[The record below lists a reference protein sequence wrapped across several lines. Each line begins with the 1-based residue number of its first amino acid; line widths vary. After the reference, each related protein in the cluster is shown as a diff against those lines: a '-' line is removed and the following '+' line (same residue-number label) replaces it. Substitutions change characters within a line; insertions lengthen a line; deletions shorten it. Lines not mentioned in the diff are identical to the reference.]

1 MRTYLAPYR
10 TLARISNYSG
20 LPAGGLVE
28 RERLGQLVVGV
39 DLRLEI
45 GDLLLGEGDG
55 IGAGDEAARRRLL
68 ASDPDEC
75 ARELG
80 RIAGLLPVLRLPP
93 LELFRPAAGVVLNGP
108 VGKGHRLLREELG
121 AEEPR
126 VDDGGVDAE
135 RLDLGSQRLHPALET
150 ELRRGIGGTEL
161 EADEARARRDRDDVA
176 RALLAHDG
184 QDRAGD
190 IHRAEEARRQL
201 PLDLLW
207 RQLLEVA
214 RIKGTGVVD
223 QHVDATEPV
232 DRLPH
237 RGLSIGAAGN
247 VQLDDPQ
254 VVQITQGL
262 SHGVGVPTGAHH
274 RVAGGQS
281 GFDEID
287 AHATA
292 GSSNEPDLPVSHGI
306 IDTQPNLHHLTK
318 AQSTSIYLHK
328 RGSNQPGNFS
338 EFARIPNREN
348 GFA

>member
-1 MRTYLAPYR
+1 MFGTAGRSRTDSLPRREVPAPYQTVAR
-10 TLARISNYSG
+10 NSDYFGLLAGR
-20 LPAGGLVE
+20 GLVE
-28 RERLGQLVVGV
+28 RERLGQLVIGV
-39 DLRLEI
+39 DLRFEI

-68 ASDPDEC
+68 VRIADERS
-75 ARELG
+75 RELG

-93 LELFRPAAGVVLNGP
+93 LELLRPAVGVVLNGP

-135 RLDLGSQRLHPALET
+135 RLDLGPQRLHPALET

-201 PLDLLW
+201 PLDLLR

-223 QHVDATEPV
+223 QHVDAAE
-232 DRLPH
+232 L
-237 RGLSIGAAGN
+237 
-247 VQLDDPQ
+247 
-254 VVQITQGL
+254 VV
-262 SHGVGVPTGAHH
+262 
-274 RVAGGQS
+274 
-281 GFDEID
+281 
-287 AHATA
+287 
-292 GSSNEPDLPVSHGI
+292 
-306 IDTQPNLHHLTK
+306 
-318 AQSTSIYLHK
+318 
-328 RGSNQPGNFS
+328 
-338 EFARIPNREN
+338 
-348 GFA
+348 

>member
-1 MRTYLAPYR
+1 MQARLTATSASVGWIRRASGTFSMRTSLAPYR
-10 TLARISNYSG
+10 TLARISDYFG
-20 LPAGGLVE
+20 VPAGAGLVE
-28 RERLGQLVVGV
+28 RERRGQLVVGV

-45 GDLLLGEGDG
+45 GNLLLGEGDG

-68 ASDPDEC
+68 ASDHDDGY
-75 ARELG
+75 RELG

-93 LELFRPAAGVVLNGP
+93 LELLRPAAGVVLNGP

-135 RLDLGSQRLHPALET
+135 RLDLGPQRLHPALEA

-184 QDRAGD
+184 QDRAGN

-201 PLDLLW
+201 PLDLL
-207 RQLLEVA
+207 RSQLLEVA

-223 QHVDATEPV
+223 QHVDAAEPV

-237 RGLSIGAAGN
+237 RGLGIGAAGN
-247 VQLDDPQ
+247 VQLDNPQ
-254 VVQITQGL
+254 VVQITHGL
-262 SHGVGVPTGAHH
+262 SHGIRVPTGAT
-274 RVAGGQS
+274 
-281 GFDEID
+281 
-287 AHATA
+287 TA
-292 GSSNEPDLPVSHGI
+292 WP
-306 IDTQPNLHHLTK
+306 
-318 AQSTSIYLHK
+318 A
-328 RGSNQPGNFS
+328 
-338 EFARIPNREN
+338 ARRL
-348 GFA
+348 